1 MAICS
6 LNLCKIKMSVKIVLA
21 VTLLILVAWGQSPFS
36 FNTRTRDYNMTVAME
51 GPRALQIGLNFQTRS
66 RTLSCMKILQAR
78 DILLPYRHNEK
89 ITIIF
94 PLLNKR
100 RFYQVLNQG
109 KMIKF
114 KTGLRYPRS
123 FMIELD

>member
-21 VTLLILVAWGQSPFS
+21 VTLLILVALGQSPFS
-36 FNTRTRDYNMTVAME
+36 FNTRTRDYNMTVAIQ

-66 RTLSCMKILQAR
+66 RTLSYMKVLQAQ
-78 DILLPYRHNEK
+78 DIPLPYRNNDK
-89 ITIIF
+89 IMIVF
-94 PLLNKR
+94 QLLNNR
-100 RFYQVLNQG
+100 RFYQVLDQG
-109 KMIKF
+109 RRIKV